1 MHEISWPVSLL
12 ILIVPV
18 LLVALG
24 FRVAWRLLPTA
35 RRQVVAFQQ
44 LAREMRGTFSQAFFS
59 RSPRVRAPYGSG
71 RLVVELATDA
81 DDTPQTLVTVEGMDS
96 LDRKFFLRITPKAD
110 FNQLE
115 MRKDG
120 ILAVRTL
127 LALAPTGR
135 ARIYCRPKG
144 LLEPA
149 KAVVEFEG
157 LLADR
162 GDFVA
167 AIRTTAA
174 ALERIVEARSIW

>member
-1 MHEISWPVSLL
+1 MDEISWPVALL

-18 LLVALG
+18 LLMALVV
-24 FRVAWRLLPTA
+24 RVGWRLLPKA
-35 RRQVVAFQQ
+35 RRQVAAFQQ

-59 RSPRVRAPYGSG
+59 RSPRVR
-71 RLVVELATDA
+71 
-81 DDTPQTLVTVEGMDS
+81 
-96 LDRKFFLRITPKAD
+96 ITPKAD
-110 FNQLE
+110 LNQLE
-115 MRKDG
+115 MREDG
-120 ILAVRTL
+120 ILAVRML

-174 ALERIVEARSIW
+174 ALERIAAALAPQLQRQKNQGDIDNYLA